1 MPCSVRN
8 RDWKVIVRAV
18 TPCAEPASPSR
29 STAASAAERRRDA
42 RIARREITKC
52 DECPLLSTSLR
63 VLVGCE
69 DDEHAGQNVF

>member
-1 MPCSVRN
+1 VRN

-18 TPCAEPASPSR
+18 TPCAKPASPSR

-69 DDEHAGQNVF
+69 DDEHAGQTVF